1 MINSTKNS
9 FHPDVSTRRNSLDN
23 NDTFK
28 NMTQFTDLEHE
39 NRNESKAKSNHLNQ
53 DDKIILLVKQN
64 LTNEAVQGFF
74 KIFFDSSKTIK
85 CFWTLSLFVANGLNA
100 YLIISSI
107 MTYLSFSVSTSSKT
121 IVENPTDF
129 PQITICN
136 NNQFCTLK
144 AIEFLKQ
151 INRQVQPDLDI
162 FNQTQLSQMSIESK
176 EKTIRFVYNAAV
188 ARMLSKN
195 FSDEQR
201 KSLGHSLDE
210 ILYECKFNNQKCTSN
225 DFKWKFDRYYGNC
238 FVFNSGFNASG
249 HKVDM
254 KRSLMPSS
262 VYGLQISFYI
272 GFHKNLSLFNSIY
285 GKGGYL
291 RIRNASMMEDDS
303 LDGIFLTPGL
313 NPSISLERKFVFH
326 LPKPYSFCDLEN
338 SNGGRVNV
346 DSSLFNLIHH
356 SAFAYSQQFCFNQCE

>member
-1 MINSTKNS
+1 MFQKNS
-9 FHPDVSTRRNSLDN
+9 H
-23 NDTFK
+23 K
-28 NMTQFTDLEHE
+28 NP
-39 NRNESKAKSNHLNQ
+39 KPKSQSNLV
-53 DDKIILLVKQN
+53 KRLLKQN
-64 LTNEAVQGFF
+64 LTIEAVQGFF
-74 KIFFDSSKTIK
+74 KIFFASSKTIK

-121 IVENPTDF
+121 IIENPTDF

-162 FNQTQLSQMSIESK
+162 FNQTQLSQMSFESK

-195 FSDEQR
+195 FSEEQR
-201 KSLGHSLDE
+201 QSLGHSLDE
-210 ILYECKFNNQKCTSN
+210 ILFDCKFNNQKCTSN
-225 DFKWKFDRYYGNC
+225 DFKWKFDRFYGNC
-238 FVFNSGFNASG
+238 FVFNSGFKASG

-254 KRSLMPSS
+254 KRSLLPSS
-262 VYGLQISFYI
+262 AYGLQISFYV

-285 GKGGYL
+285 GKG
-291 RIRNASMMEDDS
+291 S
-303 LDGIFLTPGL
+303 LI
-313 NPSISLERKFVFH
+313 
-326 LPKPYSFCDLEN
+326 
-338 SNGGRVNV
+338 
-346 DSSLFNLIHH
+346 
-356 SAFAYSQQFCFNQCE
+356 